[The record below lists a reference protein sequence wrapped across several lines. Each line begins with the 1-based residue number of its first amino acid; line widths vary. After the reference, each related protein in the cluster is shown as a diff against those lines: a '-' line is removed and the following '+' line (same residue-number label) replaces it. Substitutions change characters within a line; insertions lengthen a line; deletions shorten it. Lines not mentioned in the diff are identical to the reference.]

1 MHCQGEC
8 KNSNASSATTKTNET
23 RDAAAAFERQRQ
35 RQHERLA
42 ACSLQ
47 LAFPQCAWESFLRAA
62 AAMRIRPVR
71 RSTAVQVIDQQRQQ
85 QHLILGFYFL
95 PNDAEM
101 CVCCCRLCHNLTATA
116 CGFSFSLSLCL
127 SVSALLLRFR
137 RNAKLEEKL
146 RRQKSKL
153 LISRSR
159 PSCFHLLQARA
170 RHGQR
175 QRERESRLF
184 SALAIF
190 ILQLNVL
197 WKFRHGLEKRSLA
210 TI

>member
-1 MHCQGEC
+1 
-8 KNSNASSATTKTNET
+8 
-23 RDAAAAFERQRQ
+23 
-35 RQHERLA
+35 
-42 ACSLQ
+42 
-47 LAFPQCAWESFLRAA
+47 
-62 AAMRIRPVR
+62 MRIRPVR

-159 PSCFHLLQARA
+159 ASCFHLLQARA

-175 QRERESRLF
+175 QREREREQAFLRFGNFHFAVERTVEIPPRLG
-184 SALAIF
+184 
-190 ILQLNVL
+190 
-197 WKFRHGLEKRSLA
+197 K
-210 TI
+210 TIAGNNMIVVIMSVIIYYCNQK